1 MILIVVAVL
10 VLGML
15 VAAFLVD
22 RQDRKNGIRPASPKQ
37 ISAAIRESKRETR
50 AQLKLMRRGMNQPAP
65 GAGRRSPGV
74 PYLRPDE
81 GPPRRGR

>member
-37 ISAAIRESKRETR
+37 IAAAIRESKRETR
-50 AQLKLMRRGMNQPAP
+50 TAIRTMRRGPNQPDP
-65 GAGRRSPGV
+65 GAVRRSPGA
-74 PYLRPDE
+74 PYLRPDD